1 MDKKKNINV
10 SEMVFGKIPP
20 NSKDIEAAILGVM
33 LLNPDSIKV
42 VKEIID
48 VKDFYL
54 EANQKVCN
62 AIFEVH
68 KNSNPDY
75 LLVAQYLIGSGEIE
89 EVGGAF
95 ALTKL
100 INCLTLS
107 RRSILFFTSVW

>member
-10 SEMVFGKIPP
+10 SEMMFGKIPP

-100 INCLTLS
+100 TDKVTTDTNIKQ
-107 RRSILFFTSVW
+107 